1 MELRFFL
8 LELYMSSLDPR
19 PSLPSTTLTGEFLDE
34 AYCYYY
40 WCLDYMRVGLY
51 SESLLAFAVEG

>member
-1 MELRFFL
+1 
-8 LELYMSSLDPR
+8 MSSLDPR

-40 WCLDYMRVGLY
+40 WCLVYMRVGLY